1 MPDQVPGFDGDESN
15 EIDGGFADRLED
27 LNGTTLTFVSLG
39 TPNSMEMH
47 ESLETSLSAEYGV
60 ESLDYYEKAHFSRP
74 LTDEDVE
81 TIVGDD
87 VDGIVEGFALC
98 GSCNSSSSVDAIAF
112 ENHDIPTV
120 QIISEDFLDLNR
132 KIAGSYGYEQLPLVT
147 IPQSTKY
154 DSQAEIEALMSKLAP
169 DLEAMLTCDDCVAG
183 DCRAHGDRQVQAAD
197 D

>member
-1 MPDQVPGFDGDESN
+1 MPDQVPGFDGDESD
-15 EIDGGFADRLED
+15 EIDGAFADRLDD
-27 LNGTTLTFVSLG
+27 LDGASLTFVSLG
-39 TPNSMEMH
+39 TPNSKEMH
-47 ESLETSLSAEYGV
+47 ESLETLLADEYGV
-60 ESLDYYEKAHFSRP
+60 ADLDYYEKAHFSRP
-74 LTDEDVE
+74 LTDDDVE

-87 VDGIVEGFALC
+87 VDGVIEGFALC

-112 ENHDIPTV
+112 ENYDVPTV

-154 DSQAEIEALMSKLAP
+154 DSEAEIEALMGELAP
-169 DLEAMLTCDDCVAG
+169 DLEAMLTCEDCVAG
-183 DCRAHGDRQVQAAD
+183 ECVAHGDRQVQAAD